1 MSDPALW
8 VALASVGINFMVI
21 VLTSQ
26 HYAIKN
32 AETRQQELTKLE
44 LAMRDYADVATRRF
58 GETILAARE
67 KAAQAELWNRDNF
80 IDKTTFN
87 IAVGDIKETS
97 RRLEEKI
104 DRNFKDLD
112 RKLEKIA
119 NSDGH

>member
-87 IAVGDIKETS
+87 IAIGDIKETG

-104 DRNFKDLD
+104 DRNFKELD